1 MNENF
6 IENTT
11 LVYLKAYDVAM
22 KKVKNQQLAI
32 LAAMSVTNNYMTIH
46 NPERKR
52 EVQTDPLSVLMNA
65 VMDEKRK
72 QEKDKDKL
80 K

>member
-6 IENTT
+6 IENAT

-46 NPERKR
+46 NPEGKR

-72 QEKDKDKL
+72 QEKDKL